1 MRPTN
6 TAIAGID
13 AAAIA
18 EVRSRYPLAFAA
30 PLPVRLGRWGGWLAF
45 AAFTAYCFWVFGL
58 SPLRLWAGYGK
69 LVEIVVHMFP
79 PTVGDAFNDYLWALF
94 QTIAMAFLGTVIAS
108 VLALPLGLLC
118 ARNVLPVRI
127 AQFLFRRTSD
137 TLRGIDQVIWALIFV
152 RAVGLG
158 PLAGILAII
167 ISDTGTL
174 AKLYSEAIE
183 NAEKKP
189 VDGIRACGGNALQTI
204 RFGIMPQ
211 VLPLMLSNA
220 LYMFE
225 SNTRSATILG
235 IVGAGG
241 IGFYLADRIR
251 TMLWEEASFILL
263 MILVAVY
270 LIDWLSRLVRRRLI
284 GDAAAASGGLH

>member
-1 MRPTN
+1 MREN
-6 TAIAGID
+6 IANFD
-13 AAAIA
+13 AASIAAIRA
-18 EVRSRYPLAFAA
+18 RHPLAFAA
-30 PLPVRLGRWGGWLAF
+30 PLSVRLRNQAVWFAF
-45 AAFTAYCFWVFGL
+45 FILTAYCFWTFDL
-58 SPLRLWAGYGK
+58 SPVRLWAGSDK
-69 LVEIVVHMFP
+69 LLDVASHLFP

-94 QTIAMAFLGTVIAS
+94 QTIAMAFLGTVIAA
-108 VLALPLGLLC
+108 VLAVPLGLLC
-118 ARNVLPVRI
+118 ARNVLPVRV
-127 AQFLFRRTSD
+127 AQFFFRRTSD

-183 NAEKKP
+183 NAEKKQ
-189 VDGIRACGGNALQTI
+189 VDGIRACGGTPLQTV
-204 RFGIMPQ
+204 RFGIIPQ
-211 VLPLMLSNA
+211 VLPVMLSNV
-220 LYMFE
+220 LYIFE

-251 TMLWEEASFILL
+251 TMLWDEASFIMI

-270 LIDWLSRLVRRRLI
+270 VIDWISKLIRRRLI
-284 GDAAAASGGLH
+284 GGTVENPVGPR

>member
-1 MRPTN
+1 MREL
-6 TAIAGID
+6 ISDID

-18 EVRSRYPLAFAA
+18 DTRARYPLAFAA
-30 PLPVRLGRWGGWLAF
+30 PLPVRLGRWGAWLAF
-45 AAFTAYCFWVFGL
+45 VVFTAYCFWTFEV
-58 SPLRLWAGYGK
+58 SPVRLWAGSGK
-69 LVEIVVHMFP
+69 LMEVASHLFP
-79 PTVGDAFNDYLWALF
+79 PTVGEAFNDYLWALL
-94 QTIAMAFLGTVIAS
+94 QTIAMAFIGTVIAS

-204 RFGIMPQ
+204 RFGILPQ

-251 TMLWEEASFILL
+251 TMLWEEASFIMI

-270 LIDWLSRLVRRRLI
+270 LIDWLSKLVRRRLI
-284 GDAAAASGGLH
+284 GAAPDTAGGLH